1 MANNRRHFVIASVL
15 IVVCTVLVYL
25 VLDSVLLKP
34 EGAAVEAA
42 PIDNL
47 FDQHI
52 WLIAFLFALVVVFM
66 CYALIV
72 FRARGD
78 EGDGEHV
85 HGNGMLEIL
94 WTVVPCFV
102 VVYFAWIATTMLF
115 DLTRAHPDE
124 YVVGAEGR
132 QWSWLFTYPE
142 SGAVTPELVLQVDRP
157 VRVDLTSD
165 DVLHNFW
172 VPEFR
177 VKQDAVPGKVTYLR
191 FTPNAL
197 GEYKLLCAELC
208 GTNHSGMLAKVR
220 VVPADEFRLWQSEQ
234 LAQLQE

>member
-1 MANNRRHFVIASVL
+1 MANNRRHFIIVSVL
-15 IVVCTVLVYL
+15 IAVCTVLVYW
-25 VLDSVLLKP
+25 VLDGVLIKP
-34 EGAAVEAA
+34 AAAVVEAG

-52 WLIAFLFALVVVFM
+52 WLIAFLFALVIVFM

-78 EGDGEHV
+78 EGDGEYV
-85 HGNGMLEIL
+85 HGSGLLEIL

-102 VVYFAWIATTMLF
+102 VVYFAWIGTTMLI
-115 DLTRAHPDE
+115 DLTRELPNE
-124 YVVGAEGR
+124 YVVSAEGR

-142 SGAVTPELVLQVDRP
+142 TGAVTPDLVLHVDIP
-157 VRVDLTSD
+157 VRMELTSD
-165 DVLHNFW
+165 DVLHSFW

-177 VKQDAVPGKVTYLR
+177 VKQDTVPGKITYVR
-191 FTPNAL
+191 FTPNVL
-197 GEYKLLCAELC
+197 GEYVLRCAELC
-208 GTNHSGMLAKVR
+208 GTNHSGMLATVR
-220 VVPADEFRLWQSEQ
+220 VVPADEFKLWQTEQ

>member
-1 MANNRRHFVIASVL
+1 MANNRRHFVIATIL
-15 IVVCTVLVYL
+15 ILISTVLVYW

-34 EGAAVEAA
+34 MAAVVEAG

-52 WLIAFLFALVVVFM
+52 WLIAFLFALVAVFM

-78 EGDGEHV
+78 EGDGEHI
-85 HGNGMLEIL
+85 HGSGTLEII

-102 VVYFAWIATTMLF
+102 VVYFSWIATTMLI
-115 DLTRAHPDE
+115 DLTRPNPEE
-124 YVVGAEGR
+124 YVVSAEGR

-157 VRVDLTSD
+157 VRMHLTSD

-177 VKQDAVPGKVTYLR
+177 VKQDTVPGKVTYLR
-191 FTPNAL
+191 FTPNVL
-197 GEYKLLCAELC
+197 GEYVLRCAELC
-208 GTNHSGMLAKVR
+208 GTNHSGMLATVR

-234 LAQLQE
+234 IAQLQE